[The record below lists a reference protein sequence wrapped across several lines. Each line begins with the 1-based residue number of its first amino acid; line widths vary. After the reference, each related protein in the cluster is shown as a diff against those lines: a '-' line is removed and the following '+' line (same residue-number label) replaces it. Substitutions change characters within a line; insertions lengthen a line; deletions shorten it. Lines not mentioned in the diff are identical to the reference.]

1 MSKTIAAFVCACVLS
16 VSSVCAQVLPLL
28 ANFKGRTFSGTVDV
42 SWPVLFEDCT
52 FITDSVV
59 LRHSYGALFRNCR
72 FESRTGVLYMAGGG
86 DGMILADCDFIGC
99 SELRFSMKEAAADRN
114 YVTGVRVNADE
125 CTVLDDQE
133 SIIEIDGLDLDDCVR
148 GDLNGP
154 LILIMSADRTT
165 LKAGEIATLRLR
177 GLEDGMFVGWTASDS
192 TVRLTVDGAFTCRVT
207 APEQIDVNRTMVV
220 SAYTE
225 YGLEAACVITLDA
238 GITITEN
245 KSRKKRT

>member
-28 ANFKGRTFSGTVDV
+28 GNFKGRTFSGTVDV

-86 DGMILADCDFIGC
+86 DGMILADCDVTGC
-99 SELRFSMKEAAADRN
+99 SELRFSLKETAADRN

-133 SIIEIDGLDLDDCVR
+133 SIIEIDGLELDDCVR

-154 LILIMSADRTT
+154 LILIMSADRIT
-165 LKAGEIATLRLR
+165 LKAGETATICLR
-177 GLEDGMFVGWTASDS
+177 GLQNDMFVGWKASDPAA
-192 TVRLTVDGAFTCRVT
+192 RLTVDGDFTCRVT
-207 APEQIDVNRTMVV
+207 APEKIDGNRTMVV

-225 YGLEAACVITLDA
+225 YGLEAACVITLES
-238 GITITEN
+238 GKTITEN
-245 KSRKKRT
+245 KARKKRK

>member
-28 ANFKGRTFSGTVDV
+28 GNFKGRTFSGTVDV
-42 SWPVLFEDCT
+42 SWPVLFEECT
-52 FITDSVV
+52 FITDSVG

-86 DGMILADCDFIGC
+86 DGMILADCDVTGC
-99 SELRFSMKEAAADRN
+99 RELRFSRKETAADRN

-133 SIIEIDGLDLDDCVR
+133 SIIEIDGLELEDCVR

-165 LKAGEIATLRLR
+165 LKTGEIATLRLR

-207 APEQIDVNRTMVV
+207 APEQIDGNRTMVV

-225 YGLEAACVITLDA
+225 YGLEAACVITLDS
-238 GITITEN
+238 GKTITEN
-245 KSRKKRT
+245 KSRKKRK

>member
-28 ANFKGRTFSGTVDV
+28 GNFKGRTFSGTVDV

-52 FITDSVV
+52 FVTDSVV

-86 DGMILADCDFIGC
+86 DGMILADCDVTGC

-114 YVTGVRVNADE
+114 YVTGVRVNAHE
-125 CTVLDDQE
+125 CAVLDDQE

-192 TVRLTVDGAFTCRVT
+192 TVRLTVDGAFTCRVIS
-207 APEQIDVNRTMVV
+207 PEQIDGKRTIVV

-245 KSRKKRT
+245 KSRKKRK

>member
-1 MSKTIAAFVCACVLS
+1 MSKTIVAFVCACVLS

-28 ANFKGRTFSGTVDV
+28 GNFKGRTFSGTVDV

-72 FESRTGVLYMAGGG
+72 FESRTGVLYMAGSG
-86 DGMILADCDFIGC
+86 DGMILADCDVTGC
-99 SELRFSMKEAAADRN
+99 SELRFSMKETAADRN
-114 YVTGVRVNADE
+114 YVTGVRVNAHE
-125 CTVLDDQE
+125 CAVLDDQE

-148 GDLNGP
+148 GNLNGP

-207 APEQIDVNRTMVV
+207 APEQIDGKSTIVV

-238 GITITEN
+238 GKTITEN
-245 KSRKKRT
+245 NSRKKRK

>member
-28 ANFKGRTFSGTVDV
+28 GQFRGSTFSGTVDV

-52 FITDSVV
+52 FVTDSVV

-72 FESRTGVLYMAGGG
+72 FESRTGVLYMAGSG
-86 DGMILADCDFIGC
+86 DGIILADCDVTGC
-99 SELRFSMKEAAADRN
+99 SELRFSMNQTAADRN

-125 CTVLDDQE
+125 CAVLDDQE
-133 SIIEIDGLDLDDCVR
+133 SIIEIDGLELDDCVR
-148 GDLNGP
+148 GDLDGP
-154 LILIMSADRTT
+154 VMLIMSADKTA

-177 GLEDGMFVGWTASDS
+177 GLENGMFVGWKASDPA
-192 TVRLTVDGAFTCRVT
+192 TRLTVDGAFTCMVT
-207 APEQIDVNRTMVV
+207 APEQIEGNRTVVV

-225 YGLEAACVITLDA
+225 YGLEAACVITLES
-238 GITITEN
+238 GKTITEN
-245 KSRKKRT
+245 KSRKKRK